1 MSEITTEKIAK
12 KEIGWK
18 PIPLPLKILFVVF
31 ILWLVGSVM
40 NLPNLF
46 ENGLPLF
53 GNFVYGMTAALIV
66 LLLDIIGPATFLFAL
81 WNRKS
86 WAAKWAFAYIGIFIL
101 NSTVALF
108 TVREELGLPQLLVPT
123 IASLIFLA
131 VIFWKRNY
139 FKQIP

>member
-1 MSEITTEKIAK
+1 MSETMEETVAEGK
-12 KEIGWK
+12 GWK

-66 LLLDIIGPATFLFAL
+66 LLLDIIGPITFLFAL

-86 WAAKWAFAYIGIFIL
+86 WAPIWAFAYIGIFIL

-123 IASLIFLA
+123 IASFIFLA

-139 FKQIP
+139 FKQTS